1 MRVQFGAKFSSDSE
15 TQQQPSSLLVV
26 PLAFLFSARSPLCS
40 VSPVLA
46 SPGHVVLLLPL
57 ASHDLFL
64 PGVCV
69 LGVRGSWLKL
79 HAFSSPSLAHH
90 CVELLN
96 ATVSSSCIVVPALGS
111 PTSLL
116 PTGPAALSATAR
128 RLPRNSPAVAC
139 LLADV
144 LPRRV
149 RSATAT
155 STSPRCPLLGFRPLH
170 QTRIS
175 KVPSSFI
182 SPHGGQGS
190 SKVSSTVW
198 RSFCAHVRSVKL
210 INLEFLT
217 LLFCADQNR
226 TPPPWFGAVNYPC
239 VDPLT
244 RAISGRVHTRTIELP
259 AEGV

>member
-1 MRVQFGAKFSSDSE
+1 MDMTPYKNWMKVAEFGAHLQLIHALLHVIYPLTPSLR
-15 TQQQPSSLLVV
+15 QQQPSSLLVV

-96 ATVSSSCIVVPALGS
+96 ATISSSCIVVPALSS

-190 SKVSSTVW
+190 SK
-198 RSFCAHVRSVKL
+198 
-210 INLEFLT
+210 
-217 LLFCADQNR
+217 NR

-244 RAISGRVHTRTIELP
+244 RAISGRVHTRTIGL
-259 AEGV
+259 